1 MFKSIQ
7 TKIILILVAISLVMI
22 IGTGLFYISRLEEA
36 RGSVEEQELINEDI
50 EKTKTIL
57 IIVSVSYL
65 AIRNCSYNFFIK
77 NDFSSNCKINK

>member
-22 IGTGLFYISRLEEA
+22 IGTGLFYISRLEETKKT
-36 RGSVEEQELINEDI
+36 VEEQELINENI

-65 AIRNCSYNFFIK
+65 AIRNSSNNFFI
-77 NDFSSNCKINK
+77 

>member
-22 IGTGLFYISRLEEA
+22 IGTGLFYISRLEETKKT
-36 RGSVEEQELINEDI
+36 VEEQELINENI

-57 IIVSVSYL
+57 LIVSVSYL
-65 AIRNCSYNFFIK
+65 AIRNSSNNFFI
-77 NDFSSNCKINK
+77 